1 MDEVSYMMTENFTV
15 GTVCM
20 PDITFLGPE
29 LIKWMTIIESLWI
42 YIIPFMITLVTDF
55 AVLIFTR
62 ENKWY
67 FWEVYSTYS
76 NYQVHNH
83 IFPGNS

>member
-1 MDEVSYMMTENFTV
+1 MTENFTV

-20 PDITFLGPE
+20 PDITLLSPE

-62 ENKWY
+62 ENKW
-67 FWEVYSTYS
+67 
-76 NYQVHNH
+76 
-83 IFPGNS
+83 